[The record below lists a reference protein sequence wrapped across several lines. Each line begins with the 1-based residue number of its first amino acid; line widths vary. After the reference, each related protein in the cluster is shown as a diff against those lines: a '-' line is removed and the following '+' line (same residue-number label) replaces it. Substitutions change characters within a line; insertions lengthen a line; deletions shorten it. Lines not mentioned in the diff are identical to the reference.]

1 MANENGAPKSSAEI
15 EREIEVQRSRVSS
28 TIDEIQEQLSPG
40 QLIDQVMAM
49 TKTNGGEFA
58 KNLGNSITSNPL
70 PVALIGASLIWLI
83 SGTGQSHRPDV
94 PARRNPPLGHR
105 WGDSDALR
113 DEVYAGYRG
122 DHRSPLDKAKA
133 IGSDV
138 ASKVSG
144 IADQIGGTIGDTIGE
159 LGDSAGQVGESLA
172 GVAEQAGQAFDDVRD
187 QATRA
192 TNSVTHVLENQPLV
206 AGALAFA
213 AGAALGALVP
223 RLPQEDELMGDVA
236 DQVKHA
242 VKDAAEP
249 LLDEGQH
256 LLDEGKAKFEA
267 GREALEEGLGDAK
280 DKLGKALGGKGTTS
294 APR

>member
-1 MANENGAPKSSAEI
+1 MVDEFDVQKSSAEI
-15 EREIEVQRSRVSS
+15 EREIEIQRSRVSS

-40 QLIDQVMAM
+40 QLIDQVMSM

-58 KNLGNSITSNPL
+58 KNLGNSITANPL
-70 PVALIGASLIWLI
+70 PIALLGASLIWLI
-83 SGTGQSHRPDV
+83 SGSGQNHKQ
-94 PARRNPPLGHR
+94 PARKSPPVGSR

-113 DEVYAGYRG
+113 DEAYAGYRG

-133 IGSDV
+133 FGAGVSD
-138 ASKVSG
+138 KVSG
-144 IADQIGGTIGDTIGE
+144 VADQIGGTIGDTVGQLNE
-159 LGDSAGQVGESLA
+159 TAGQLGESVA
-172 GVAEQAGQAFDDVRD
+172 GVAEQVGHTLHDVRD
-187 QATRA
+187 QAMRA

-236 DQVKHA
+236 DQVKEA

-249 LLDEGQH
+249 LIEEGQH
-256 LLDEGKAKFEA
+256 LLDEGTAKLEE
-267 GREALEEGLGDAK
+267 GREALEDGLGEVK
-280 DKLGKALGGKGTTS
+280 DKLGKAIGGNGATTTS
-294 APR
+294 AD